1 MKLPGRAAQ
10 MHVLEVLLVATL
22 FTSAVNV
29 AVISLP
35 ASDATRV
42 GDDNLRYQGMQLLQ
56 VLDEWQTG
64 AGESTL
70 ATWLS
75 EDNSSALL
83 SYLDGGLPAAAS
95 YRLMGAHGGSSETL
109 VERGTK
115 PFIIVSLIGAGAMTV
130 TTAIEWPLLPW
141 VSVAALVMMPS
152 QVARE
157 GILLSRTS
165 VRKVPIRSPTLIPH
179 RILLI

>member
-1 MKLPGRAAQ
+1 MKLLGRAAQ

-22 FTSAVNV
+22 FTTAVNV

-75 EDNSSALL
+75 EDNSSALQ

-95 YRLMGAHGGSSETL
+95 YRLTGAHGGSSEML
-109 VERGTK
+109 VERGT
-115 PFIIVSLIGAGAMTV
+115 PEGTVSIAFRLVWVGSELWELELSLWYGPRG
-130 TTAIEWPLLPW
+130 TA
-141 VSVAALVMMPS
+141 
-152 QVARE
+152 
-157 GILLSRTS
+157 
-165 VRKVPIRSPTLIPH
+165 
-179 RILLI
+179 

>member
-42 GDDNLRYQGMQLLQ
+42 GDDNLRHQGMQLLQ

-95 YRLMGAHGGSSETL
+95 YRLTGAHGGSSETL
-109 VERGTK
+109 VERGT
-115 PFIIVSLIGAGAMTV
+115 PEGTVSIAFRLVWVGSELWELELSLWYGPRG
-130 TTAIEWPLLPW
+130 TA
-141 VSVAALVMMPS
+141 
-152 QVARE
+152 
-157 GILLSRTS
+157 
-165 VRKVPIRSPTLIPH
+165 
-179 RILLI
+179 

>member
-1 MKLPGRAAQ
+1 MKLLGRAAQ

-75 EDNSSALL
+75 EDNSSALQ

-95 YRLMGAHGGSSETL
+95 YRLTGAHGGSSETL
-109 VERGTK
+109 VERGT
-115 PFIIVSLIGAGAMTV
+115 PEGTVSIAFRVVWVGSELWELELSLWYGPRG
-130 TTAIEWPLLPW
+130 TA
-141 VSVAALVMMPS
+141 
-152 QVARE
+152 
-157 GILLSRTS
+157 
-165 VRKVPIRSPTLIPH
+165 
-179 RILLI
+179 